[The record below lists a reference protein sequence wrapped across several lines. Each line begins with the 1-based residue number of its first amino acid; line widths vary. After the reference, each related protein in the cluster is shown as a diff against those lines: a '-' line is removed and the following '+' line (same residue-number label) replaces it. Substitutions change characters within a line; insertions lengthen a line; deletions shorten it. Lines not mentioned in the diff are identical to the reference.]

1 MARETRALERLDG
14 PLPSSALRATFD
26 DLDRLNAWFGGYAL
40 TLSRVRRVE
49 ARLPLGR
56 RLVVVDVGGGRG
68 DLAINVVRWARRRR
82 RPVRVLL
89 VDADAATLE
98 LARRR
103 TGAYPESVLVQGDAT
118 ALPLRDGAADVAVAA
133 LTLHHLDQDAAV
145 GCLASM
151 AAASSLAVVND
162 LLRTRP
168 SLALVWLATRVLRL
182 HPVSRHD
189 GPLSVRRAYSAD
201 ELTVLASTPI
211 PGWRAWSRR
220 SHERASRRSANRRRR
235 AGQHVSVAGRVVAA
249 GEAGQ

>member
-1 MARETRALERLDG
+1 VVGRRLARETRERERLDG

-40 TLSRVRRVE
+40 TLSRVRREE
-49 ARLPLGR
+49 ATLPPGR
-56 RLVVVDVGGGRG
+56 RLLVVDVGGGRG
-68 DLAINVVRWARRRR
+68 DLAVNVVRWARRRG

-89 VDADAATLE
+89 VDADPATLA

-103 TGAYPESVLVQGDAT
+103 TRAFPEIALVQADAT

-133 LTLHHLDQDAAV
+133 LTLHHLDQDAAI

-168 SLALVWLATRVLRL
+168 SLTLVWLATRVLRL
-182 HPVSRHD
+182 HPVSQHD

-201 ELTVLASTPI
+201 ELAALAEKAGVHARI
-211 PGWRAWSRR
+211 RAYPWLARL
-220 SHERASRRSANRRRR
+220 
-235 AGQHVSVAGRVVAA
+235 VAEIA
-249 GEAGQ
+249 